1 MGLVGSLSSPLE
13 GETQRRV
20 KSVFNFLFCLSSTY
34 LFICLSINHISA
46 LKVRFKFLQC
56 AYSSFILQLY
66 CKGNEGVGGEEKD
79 KDREEKEKKILI

>member
-1 MGLVGSLSSPLE
+1 M
-13 GETQRRV
+13 
-20 KSVFNFLFCLSSTY
+20 
-34 LFICLSINHISA
+34 CLSINHISA